1 MVIDTTGVDVGE
13 HTLVLESF
21 DEDSNG
27 VESTLKTDTIQIV
40 ITEPELELELE
51 DSPCEDS
58 SQACFLDNLEFATIF
73 SGTQSEWSLP
83 EIFVGNEALIDVLIK
98 YDSLI
103 APYLSYDS
111 QKNEI
116 SYDGLQINSLT

>member
-1 MVIDTTGVDVGE
+1 MSIDTTGLTPGLE
-13 HTLVLESF
+13 YTLLLESF
-21 DEDSNG
+21 DTNSDG
-27 VESTLKTDTIQIV
+27 VESAFKTDTIRIV
-40 ITEPELELELE
+40 ITEPE
-51 DSPCEDS
+51 SPCEDPY
-58 SQACFLDNLEFATIF
+58 QACFLDSLEFATIF

-83 EIFVGNEALIDVLIK
+83 EIFMGNDTLIDVLIE

-116 SYDGLQINSLT
+116 SYDGLQIDSLT

>member
-1 MVIDTTGVDVGE
+1 MY
-13 HTLVLESF
+13 TLVLESF
-21 DEDSNG
+21 DTNSDG

-40 ITEPELELELE
+40 IAEPELELEE
-51 DSPCEDS
+51 SPCEDPF
-58 SQACFLDNLEFATIF
+58 QACFLDSLEFVTIF

-83 EIFVGNEALIDVLIK
+83 EIFEGNQALTDVRIE

-111 QKNEI
+111 LKNEI